1 MEKKMGLR
9 LAILSLVLVLGSIIS
24 CDVKPDTPPST
35 TKAPSPLTSD
45 SPQHTISWTMH
56 QNLPVPED
64 AEMVRYVEDVFN
76 VDLDVWNLE
85 NNNYEALLDM
95 RLAQGA
101 IPDLFRI
108 RQPQDFLKYQQLGL
122 LAEIPADMLDKH
134 APNIMKA
141 IREHAPEYQGYG
153 KVDGKYYGIPVLNPM
168 NIYRIPVVYRQDWL
182 DKLGLQVPETL
193 SDFEQVV
200 YAFANEDP
208 DGNGIKDT
216 YGLSLEGMNAVFG
229 AFGQIVFADQLY
241 FGVKDERLVIGA
253 LEPEMKEALQYLHKW
268 YQDGVIDPEFITG
281 ENKGGYKHLSHA
293 FINGRIGM
301 TSMGN
306 YYHWI
311 QKGDYNTWT
320 YDSQLNGIETPVE
333 STYNAK
339 ELIAKNPQANIVF
352 GRPFSGPEGKRG
364 SKAYHMLMSFT
375 AIGADAA
382 KESGKLETI
391 LQMLDYVSANPD
403 PEEGTAM
410 KYGVKG
416 KHWIWAGAS
425 GEQAEVILLSPYDNM
440 FSYQNLIGA
449 NLGMMVPSPPTA
461 RREQWASTLN
471 LDQDGIYNALEVA
484 TPALIQNG
492 PELIKLRDKAYISFI
507 TGDRPLEEYGD
518 FVQEFMAAG
527 GAEVLQEAN
536 AWYRQ
541 HQHSMK

>member
-1 MEKKMGLR
+1 MDKRYFSRVANLC
-9 LAILSLVLVLGSIIS
+9 AVLVLGLSTVIG
-24 CDVKPDTPPST
+24 CDMKSEGPSAAMT
-35 TKAPSPLTSD
+35 EHRPVPSSTRD
-45 SPQHTISWTMH
+45 YTISWTMH

-64 AEMVRYVEDVFN
+64 AEIVRYIEDVFN
-76 VDLDVWNLE
+76 VDLDIWNLE

-95 RLAQGA
+95 KLAQGA

-108 RQPQDFLKYQQLGL
+108 RQPQDLLKYQQLGL
-122 LAEIPADMLDKH
+122 LAEIPEDMLDKY

-141 IREHAPEYQGYG
+141 IRDHAPEYEEYG
-153 KVDGKYYGIPVLNPM
+153 KIDGKYYGIPVLNPM

-182 DKLGLQVPETL
+182 DKLGLPVPETL
-193 SDFEQVV
+193 SDFEQVI
-200 YAFANEDP
+200 YAFAHEDP

-216 YGLSLEGMNAVFG
+216 YGLSMEGMNVVFG

-241 FGVKDERLVIGA
+241 FGVKDNNLVIGA

-268 YQDGVIDPEFITG
+268 YQDGVIDPEFVTG

-293 FINGRIGM
+293 FMNGRIGM

-311 QKGDYNTWT
+311 QNGDYISWT
-320 YDSQLNGIETPVE
+320 YDSDMNSVETPVE

-339 ELIAKNPQANIVF
+339 ELIAKHPQARIVF
-352 GRPFSGPEGKRG
+352 GQPFSGPDGKRG
-364 SKAYHMLMSFT
+364 SKAYHLLMSFT

-382 KESGKLETI
+382 KEPGKLAAI
-391 LQMLDYVSANPD
+391 LQILDYVSANPD
-403 PEEGTAM
+403 PEERTTM

-416 KHWIWAGAS
+416 KHWIPAGAS
-425 GEQAEVILLSPYDNM
+425 EEDVVLLPPYDRI

-449 NLGMMVPSPPTA
+449 NIGMMTPSPPTT

-471 LDQDGIYNALEVA
+471 LDRDGIYNSLEVA
-484 TPALIQNG
+484 TPALIKNG
-492 PELIKLRDKAYISFI
+492 PGLIKLRNKAYISFI
-507 TGDRPLEEYGD
+507 TGDRPLAEFDD
-518 FVQEFMAAG
+518 FVQEFMTAG

-536 AWYRQ
+536 EWYQ
-541 HQHSMK
+541 EHGVK